1 MMTLSL
7 RTLMLAVA
15 VMLLAACNRD
25 ADTPVVEAPPVA
37 APGAQDD
44 QMAWRNYL
52 TDVVRRNAPDDV
64 TQTYNYFLPASDTEG
79 YEQVYSRQLENVE
92 TALLR
97 TIPPG
102 NLLIFTSPEPEKAA
116 DMMISAFE
124 LVPQNSLR
132 GVYVMLIG
140 NPADEAR
147 AQGPVEESGA
157 RFIFVEMK

>member
-1 MMTLSL
+1 MMNRSL
-7 RTLMLAVA
+7 RILMLAVA
-15 VMLLAACNRD
+15 VMFLAACQQE
-25 ADTPVVEAPPVA
+25 AETQAVETPPVA
-37 APGAQDD
+37 APGPQDD

-64 TQTYNYFLPASDTEG
+64 TQTYNYFLPASGAED
-79 YEQVYSRQLENVE
+79 YELIYARQLENVE

-102 NLLIFTSPEPEKAA
+102 NLLIFTSPEPEKVA
-116 DMMISAFE
+116 DLMISAFE

-140 NPADEAR
+140 NPADQER
-147 AQGPVEESGA
+147 VKGPVEETGA
-157 RFIFVEMK
+157 SFIFVEMK

>member
-1 MMTLSL
+1 MNLSL
-7 RTLMLAVA
+7 RILMLAVA

-25 ADTPVVEAPPVA
+25 ADTQVVETPPVA
-37 APGAQDD
+37 APGPQDD

-79 YEQVYSRQLENVE
+79 YDQVYARQLTNVE

-102 NLLIFTSPEPEKAA
+102 NLLIFTSPEPDRAA
-116 DMMISAFE
+116 DLMVSAFE
-124 LVPQNSLR
+124 AVPASSLP

-140 NPADEAR
+140 DPQDEDRAR
-147 AQGPVEESGA
+147 EAVEESGA
-157 RFIFVEMK
+157 TFIFVEMK

>member
-1 MMTLSL
+1 MNRSL
-7 RTLMLAVA
+7 RILMLVVA
-15 VMLLAACNRD
+15 VMLLAACNQD
-25 ADTPVVEAPPVA
+25 AETQVVETPPVA
-37 APGAQDD
+37 APGPQDD

-52 TDVVRRNAPDDV
+52 TDVVRRNAPDDI
-64 TQTYNYFLPASDTEG
+64 TQTYNYFLPASSVDD
-79 YEQVYSRQLENVE
+79 YEMIYSRQLENVE

-116 DMMISAFE
+116 DLMLSAFE
-124 LVPQNSLR
+124 LVPAGSLN

-140 NPADEAR
+140 NPADQER
-147 AQGPVEESGA
+147 VQPPVEETGA